1 MKKKRKNLTMNISK
15 VYVFVSFIFIMGFV
29 FFGTSKLFIAEEV
42 PINQTELNTEFDLRA
57 SGKFRINSW
66 TYNEEKYIMEVTIV
80 TNGMKDYSFEL
91 DFSSISKSNLK
102 QELPIE
108 TVFNDNEIYILHISK
123 VPKNFEQV
131 ALRLHR
137 SEKNM
142 QDIFIEEEDIDS
154 KTNKKLVST
163 VYTDERKVDRGTI
176 ELKSNRSYL
185 LQVTEDIITETNV
198 KKEDINKKIEKVIL
212 LNEDLNNE
220 IEDLK
225 KDLLYET
232 LDEQIDTNNKIYRL
246 EREVE
251 SKEKDIDLMRQDIKN
266 MDSKIERLKQKKR
279 DISL

>member
-42 PINQTELNTEFDLRA
+42 PINQTELNTEFDLRT
-57 SGKFRINSW
+57 SGKFSINSW
-66 TYNEEKYIMEVTIV
+66 IYDEEKNIMEVTIV
-80 TNGMKDYSFEL
+80 TNGMKDYSSEL
-91 DFSSISKSNLK
+91 DYSSISKSNLK

-142 QDIFIEEEDIDS
+142 QDIFIEEDIDS

>member
-57 SGKFRINSW
+57 SGKFSINSW
-66 TYNEEKYIMEVTIV
+66 IYDEEKNIMEVTIV
-80 TNGMKDYSFEL
+80 TNGMKDYSSEL

>member
-57 SGKFRINSW
+57 SGKFSINSW
-66 TYNEEKYIMEVTIV
+66 IYDEEKNIMEVTIV
-80 TNGMKDYSFEL
+80 TNGMKDYSSEL

-142 QDIFIEEEDIDS
+142 QDIFIEEDIDS